1 MHAPSS
7 TPNAF
12 VFLELGI
19 LPMKYEIHK
28 RKLMF
33 YHHIHT
39 LSDDDPVLKVHIQQ
53 KRLPFENNW
62 TTETASLLTLYNLND
77 IDIKEISREKWKDM
91 ISETITNQALL
102 DLSKESK
109 DKTKIYCLNYQ
120 SFSMQKY
127 ITSLPFELASLI
139 FKIRSKGL
147 KCSNN
152 HHSSHKDIICRLCN
166 VCVENQEHI
175 INCRCV
181 RAADDPIISLTHY
194 YQPEL
199 DIDTIDILELTSIKE
214 RYKRFLML
222 INNGPPEDQP
232 SLVHN

>member
-1 MHAPSS
+1 
-7 TPNAF
+7 
-12 VFLELGI
+12 
-19 LPMKYEIHK
+19 
-28 RKLMF
+28 
-33 YHHIHT
+33 
-39 LSDDDPVLKVHIQQ
+39 
-53 KRLPFENNW
+53 
-62 TTETASLLTLYNLND
+62 
-77 IDIKEISREKWKDM
+77 M

-166 VCVENQEHI
+166 VCIENQEHI
-175 INCRCV
+175 INCPCV